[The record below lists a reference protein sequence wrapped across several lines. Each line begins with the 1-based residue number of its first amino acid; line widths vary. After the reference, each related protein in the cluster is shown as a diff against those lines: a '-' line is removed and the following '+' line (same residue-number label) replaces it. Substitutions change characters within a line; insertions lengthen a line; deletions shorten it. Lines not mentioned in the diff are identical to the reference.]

1 MSPSKCA
8 IAGTLIVTSVALLP
22 GCAPVLTVLG
32 VGGASAVNHTLSG
45 IAYKTFTEPLPRV
58 RAASIGALGRMGLKL
73 DSARSD
79 GGNDVVT
86 AGGKDREI
94 EIVLEPI
101 SASTTRIRVIARSGT
116 IFYDSATAS
125 EIIVQTERA
134 LARMRDE
141 T

>member
-1 MSPSKCA
+1 MSSSRSA
-8 IAGTLIVTSVALLP
+8 IAATLVVTSVALA

-45 IAYKTFTEPLPRV
+45 IAYKTFTEPLPKV

-73 DSARSD
+73 DSARSE

-101 SASTTRIRVIARSGT
+101 SASTTRIRVIARSAT
-116 IFYDSATAS
+116 IFYDSATAT

>member
-1 MSPSKCA
+1 MSSSRSA
-8 IAGTLIVTSVALLP
+8 IAATLVVTSVALA

-45 IAYKTFTEPLPRV
+45 IAYKTFTEPLPKV

-73 DSARSD
+73 DSARSE

-101 SASTTRIRVIARSGT
+101 SASTTRIRVIARSAT
-116 IFYDSATAS
+116 IFYDSATAT

-134 LARMRDE
+134 LARMREE

>member
-1 MSPSKCA
+1 MSSSRCA
-8 IAGTLIVTSVALLP
+8 IAATLVVTSGALAA
-22 GCAPVLTVLG
+22 CAPVLTVLG

-45 IAYKTFTEPLPRV
+45 IAYKTFTEPLPKV

-73 DSARSD
+73 DSARSE

-101 SASTTRIRVIARSGT
+101 SASTTRIRVIARSAT
-116 IFYDSATAS
+116 IFYDSATAT

-134 LARMRDE
+134 LARMREE

>member
-1 MSPSKCA
+1 MSSTRSA
-8 IAGTLIVTSVALLP
+8 IAATLVVTSVALLA

-73 DSARSD
+73 DSARSE

-101 SASTTRIRVIARSGT
+101 SASTTRIRVIARSAT
-116 IFYDSATAS
+116 IFYDSATAT